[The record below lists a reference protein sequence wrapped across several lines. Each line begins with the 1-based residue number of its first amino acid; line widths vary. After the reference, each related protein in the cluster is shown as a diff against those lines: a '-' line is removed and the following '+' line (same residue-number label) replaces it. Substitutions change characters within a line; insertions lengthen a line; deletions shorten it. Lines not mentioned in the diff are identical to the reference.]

1 MSTTPTLKRYTIL
14 RRSSDRQ
21 KAAGASDADSAS
33 MSCSSSISESSSGIQ
48 KDFESQKSS
57 GKKSSSNYRIA
68 NTPKYVMAG
77 LVDLVSRKRSPS
89 ATRRAEQRKTSEP
102 ISNTNVLPPAGRS
115 PSIPNSTVS
124 TVERP
129 NSSSR
134 PSAPNGTKSTP
145 SDPAP
150 SCSKPPVS
158 PAQRRVPLQQN
169 PLSHLLDDMKNNCNG
184 DALCST
190 TSQDSATSLL
200 QCFAD
205 LERSTRD
212 LSDYLEA
219 QSRVSPPSDPIQVDC
234 GSRNLL
240 NKKEA
245 PPSTIKESSE
255 SSQTID
261 DQDAD
266 KAANNT
272 LKHENTVVRVD
283 TAVAA
288 GGSSRPATATN
299 NAHVTSSSSTPRG
312 NQVPVAALP
321 AQKQEIVRVTQQLLD
336 AISCKDYESYA
347 KLCDPSMT
355 CFEPETLG
363 NLIEGMDFHR
373 FYFDTSASSAAS
385 SASRKLQIHT
395 TLLNPNVHLMGE
407 EGACIAYVRLT
418 QYVDKNGEARTR
430 QAQETRVWQ
439 KRNGRGWLSVH
450 VHRSG
455 DPASGIV
462 SDLCLP

>member
-1 MSTTPTLKRYTIL
+1 M
-14 RRSSDRQ
+14 
-21 KAAGASDADSAS
+21 ADSWIGLLISYSNQIWGFFLLLVAS
-33 MSCSSSISESSSGIQ
+33 FAAYLAADPQNPESLEVSGSGHTAAVGTSQKEEEQQQSQEQKQHYHHHPQQQHQQQHERPTQAASESTSSCIGHSSSS
-48 KDFESQKSS
+48 
-57 GKKSSSNYRIA
+57 SSSN
-68 NTPKYVMAG
+68 
-77 LVDLVSRKRSPS
+77 DD
-89 ATRRAEQRKTSEP
+89 
-102 ISNTNVLPPAGRS
+102 NVVVFAS
-115 PSIPNSTVS
+115 F
-124 TVERP
+124 
-129 NSSSR
+129 
-134 PSAPNGTKSTP
+134 
-145 SDPAP
+145 
-150 SCSKPPVS
+150 
-158 PAQRRVPLQQN
+158 
-169 PLSHLLDDMKNNCNG
+169 DDMKNSCSVG
-184 DALCST
+184 DMLPS
-190 TSQDSATSLL
+190 TSQDSSTSLL

-212 LSDYLEA
+212 LSDYLES
-219 QSRVSPPSDPIQVDC
+219 QSRVSPPSDPIQGDYR
-234 GSRNLL
+234 SRNLL

-245 PPSTIKESSE
+245 PPSAIKESSE

-266 KAANNT
+266 K
-272 LKHENTVVRVD
+272 
-283 TAVAA
+283 
-288 GGSSRPATATN
+288 
-299 NAHVTSSSSTPRG
+299 
-312 NQVPVAALP
+312 

-336 AISCKDYESYA
+336 AISCKDYDSYA

-373 FYFDTSASSAAS
+373 FYFDTSASSSAS
-385 SASRKLQIHT
+385 SANRKLQIHT

-439 KRNGRGWLSVH
+439 KRNGRGWLCVH

-455 DPASGIV
+455 DPSQAIV

>member
-1 MSTTPTLKRYTIL
+1 M
-14 RRSSDRQ
+14 
-21 KAAGASDADSAS
+21 ADSWIGLLISYSNQIWGFFLLLVAS
-33 MSCSSSISESSSGIQ
+33 FAAYLAADPQNPESLEVSGSGHTAAVGTSQKEEEQQQSQEQKQHYHHHPQQQHQQQHERPTQAASESTSSCIGHSSSS
-48 KDFESQKSS
+48 
-57 GKKSSSNYRIA
+57 SSSN
-68 NTPKYVMAG
+68 
-77 LVDLVSRKRSPS
+77 DD
-89 ATRRAEQRKTSEP
+89 
-102 ISNTNVLPPAGRS
+102 NVVVFAS
-115 PSIPNSTVS
+115 F
-124 TVERP
+124 
-129 NSSSR
+129 
-134 PSAPNGTKSTP
+134 
-145 SDPAP
+145 
-150 SCSKPPVS
+150 
-158 PAQRRVPLQQN
+158 
-169 PLSHLLDDMKNNCNG
+169 DDMKNSCSVG
-184 DALCST
+184 DMLPS
-190 TSQDSATSLL
+190 TSQDSSTSLL

-212 LSDYLEA
+212 LSDYLES
-219 QSRVSPPSDPIQVDC
+219 QSRVSPPSDPIQGDYR
-234 GSRNLL
+234 SRNLL

-245 PPSTIKESSE
+245 PPSAIKESSE

-288 GGSSRPATATN
+288 GSSSRPPTATN
-299 NAHVTSSSSTPRG
+299 NAHVTSSSTPRG
-312 NQVPVAALP
+312 NQVAVSALP

-336 AISCKDYESYA
+336 AISCKDYDSYA

-373 FYFDTSASSAAS
+373 FYFDTSASSSAS
-385 SASRKLQIHT
+385 SANRKLQIHT

-439 KRNGRGWLSVH
+439 KRNGRGWLCVH

-455 DPASGIV
+455 DPSQAIV